1 MARQRFLKARTMT
14 DCMPSARKRIAHC
27 CCGALR
33 AETIDEPIVVAACSC
48 QECQRRTGSAFG
60 IGTFWSPD
68 KVKIE
73 GNATRFVRT
82 ADSGG
87 RVVSYFCPQ
96 CGSTVYWEIPD
107 LRPGWLAIAGGAF
120 GHPDFPPPTMSIW
133 ERFKHEWVSIPVSQ
147 HLNGQPD

>member
-1 MARQRFLKARTMT
+1 MT
-14 DCMPSARKRIAHC
+14 DNIPSGRKRFAQC

-33 AETIDEPIVVAACSC
+33 AETTDEPILVAACSC

-60 IGTFWSPD
+60 IGTFWSPE

-73 GNATRFVRT
+73 GQATRFVRGT
-82 ADSGG
+82 DSGG
-87 RVVSYFCPQ
+87 HMTSYFCPG

-120 GHPDFPPPTMSIW
+120 SDPDFPPPTISVW
-133 ERFKHEWVSIPVSQ
+133 EQFKHDWVSLPASARFTE
-147 HLNGQPD
+147 QPE